1 MENIGDRQ
9 YGLSIDGDVFHTVL
23 IPGGIAGLSERFFEG
38 FKESVQVLDVT
49 DNLPIGIG
57 WELNNGSFVNNAS
70 ELTVVDSLSSGQR
83 LYAFLAN
90 NKIFGMIEPR
100 LSSLQ
105 KEMFSAAFSTG
116 GVVGVNV
123 T

>member
-9 YGLSIDGDVFHTVL
+9 YGLSIEGDIFYTFL
-23 IPGGIAGLSERFFEG
+23 IPGEITSLSERFFEG
-38 FKESVQVLDVT
+38 FKGSVDVLDVT

-57 WELNNGSFVNNAS
+57 WELNNGNFIDDESG
-70 ELTVVDSLSSGQR
+70 LTVVDSISPDQR

-90 NKIFGMIEPR
+90 NKVFGMIDPR
-100 LSSLQ
+100 LTNDQ
-105 KEMFSAAFSTG
+105 KEMFSAAFATG